1 MPRSRHFLHEVS
13 SGRRMNSTSDWI
25 CLLYTLK
32 TQMSIISSF
41 PAWHGHSVH
50 AQEGHLKQQWHC
62 HSWLEFLRRNSYGS
76 TSLQE
81 SLEKE
86 DRQQRVSIQLLC
98 KRQWSDTWYITVVSA
113 DPCPEYGNDESIT
126 PNGKTV
132 WVPGGSVVVCF
143 RCIPLWVN
151 GNEPNNNSPIEK
163 AFDNDRERYDGG
175 LEVRVFVLV
184 KLWGKIKRIGG
195 RRVFWI
201 GMIVSKEPNKRL
213 QYTVLHLI

>member
-1 MPRSRHFLHEVS
+1 MRCRVDEGWTRLPIEFVCSIHSRPKCQSFLRSRRDM
-13 SGRRMNSTSDWI
+13 GT
-25 CLLYTLK
+25 LYTHRK
-32 TQMSIISSF
+32 GTWSSSDI
-41 PAWHGHSVH
+41 ATADWSSW
-50 AQEGHLKQQWHC
+50 EGIHTGLQVYKSLWKKKID
-62 HSWLEFLRRNSYGS
+62 SNEYPFNFFRKRR
-76 TSLQE
+76 
-81 SLEKE
+81 
-86 DRQQRVSIQLLC
+86 
-98 KRQWSDTWYITVVSA
+98 WSDTWYITVVPA

-132 WVPGGSVVVCF
+132 WVPGGSVVLCF

-163 AFDNDRERYDGG
+163 AFDNDRERYDAG